1 MAETFEKELKPGQS
15 LGSPCL
21 CRVSGLSC
29 TPLARRTVVRGQAD
43 IEKSTGNK
51 DMSAAD
57 IDPVTEAERATWP
70 DEAIV
75 PLEKP
80 YVDDR
85 GAIQPLVDRMM
96 RSAVMIESKKG
107 ALRANHYHKTDWHY
121 CYVMSGCIEYYH
133 RPTGSEEEPEMLL
146 VKGGQ
151 MVFTPPM
158 IDHGMKFPEDTVF
171 LTLSR
176 NPRDQATYEADVVRV
191 DMLDD
196 TGSIS
201 WRPEDNG

>member
-1 MAETFEKELKPGQS
+1 
-15 LGSPCL
+15 
-21 CRVSGLSC
+21 
-29 TPLARRTVVRGQAD
+29 
-43 IEKSTGNK
+43 
-51 DMSAAD
+51 MSEPD
-57 IDPVTEAERATWP
+57 IDPVTEEEKMSWP

-80 YVDDR
+80 FVDDR
-85 GAIQPLVDRMM
+85 GAILPLVDQMM
-96 RSAVMIESKKG
+96 KSAVMIESKKG

-121 CYVMSGCIEYYH
+121 CYVISGTIEYYH
-133 RPTGSEEEPEMLL
+133 RPTGSTDEPEMLL
-146 VKGGQ
+146 VKEGQ
-151 MVFTPPM
+151 MAFTPPM
-158 IDHGMKFPEDTVF
+158 VDHGMKFPEDTVF

-201 WRPEDNG
+201 WRPKDDG

>member
-1 MAETFEKELKPGQS
+1 MNEP
-15 LGSPCL
+15 
-21 CRVSGLSC
+21 
-29 TPLARRTVVRGQAD
+29 
-43 IEKSTGNK
+43 
-51 DMSAAD
+51 D
-57 IDPVTEAERATWP
+57 IDPVTEEEKISWP

-80 YVDDR
+80 FVDDR
-85 GAIQPLVDRMM
+85 GAIQPLVDTMM
-96 RSAVMIESKKG
+96 KSAVMIESKKG

-121 CYVMSGCIEYYH
+121 CYVISGVIEYYH
-133 RPTGSEEEPEMLL
+133 RPTGSEDEPELLL
-146 VKGGQ
+146 VKEGQ

-158 IDHGMKFPEDTVF
+158 VDHGMKFPEDTVF

-196 TGSIS
+196 TGTIS
-201 WRPEDNG
+201 WRPDDDS